1 MIDLCIREIVIKS
14 RIIFQFTCN
23 FIGSLSSQYQST
35 EFYPFYCMTVREYNQ
50 CVDEHADGVY
60 RFVLKNIKDEDKA
73 RDIVQDSF
81 EKMWNKAADIDAG
94 KAKSYLFTTA
104 YHTMIDS
111 IRREKRQTEFD
122 EESYKLQAVHNSYS
136 DLKEILNEAVSR
148 LPEIQKHVIMLR
160 DYEGYSYQEIGE
172 ITGLNE
178 SQVKVYIY
186 RARMF
191 LKNYIGK
198 LDIVV

>member
-1 MIDLCIREIVIKS
+1 
-14 RIIFQFTCN
+14 
-23 FIGSLSSQYQST
+23 
-35 EFYPFYCMTVREYNQ
+35 MTVREYNQ

-60 RFVLKNIKDEDKA
+60 RFILKNIKDEDKA

-81 EKMWNKAADIDAG
+81 EKMWNKSSDIDFT

-104 YHTMIDS
+104 YHTMIDA
-111 IRREKRQTEFD
+111 IRKEKNQTELKEDVFSLHTT
-122 EESYKLQAVHNSYS
+122 ENTYS
-136 DLKEILNEAVSR
+136 DLKEILNEALSK
-148 LPEIQKHVIMLR
+148 LPDVQKHVIMLR
-160 DYEGYSYQEIGE
+160 DYEGYTYQEIGE

-186 RARMF
+186 RARSF

-198 LDIVV
+198 LDVVV

>member
-1 MIDLCIREIVIKS
+1 
-14 RIIFQFTCN
+14 
-23 FIGSLSSQYQST
+23 
-35 EFYPFYCMTVREYNQ
+35 MTVREYNQ

-94 KAKSYLFTTA
+94 KSKSYLFTTA

-111 IRREKRQTEFD
+111 IRREKRQTELD
-122 EESYKLQAVHNSYS
+122 EETFKFQAVHNSYS

-186 RARMF
+186 RARIF

-198 LDIVV
+198 LDAVV